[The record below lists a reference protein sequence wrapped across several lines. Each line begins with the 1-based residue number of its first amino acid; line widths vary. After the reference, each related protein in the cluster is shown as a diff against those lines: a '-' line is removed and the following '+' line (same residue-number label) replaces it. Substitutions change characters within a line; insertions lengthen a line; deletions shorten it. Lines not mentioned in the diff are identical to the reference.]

1 MICKFATNIND
12 YNLFKKI
19 KIGIAGEINACQ
31 KYIDNIAKQSAYEIV
46 GTFDTSNPNNFNN
59 FYGIY
64 PFTDFINRLDA
75 VVFCGNE
82 HIGIQGLIVE
92 AVRSS
97 KHIMV
102 EKFPDLDYNAWS
114 VIQKLSKEA
123 DVIFS
128 ISNILG
134 NSCQF
139 IAAKNLVHRPTFIQ
153 SHVHVP
159 FYSKNSEIAIKQ
171 MLLEN
176 IDMVLR
182 CVNSPIQK
190 VDITKHYIFNSK
202 PASPD
207 EIKFNILFDNKT
219 TAEIVLNS
227 LENQPC
233 NIFKLYQKGKIIKV
247 DINEYTLEETRLFDD
262 ASSNLSLFHANESG
276 TIIKQSIQ
284 KTEKNIIYFDVI
296 QKDLLNFVD
305 CITNHV
311 TPLVSIEESMD
322 VVSVLQDLTYNY
334 NEIFV

>member
-19 KIGIAGEINACQ
+19 KIGIAGDIVSSQ
-31 KYIDNIAKQSAYEIV
+31 KYIQYISKQSEYDIV
-46 GTFDTSNPNNFNN
+46 GTFDTSNPHNFTN
-59 FYGIY
+59 FYGLY
-64 PFTDFINRLDA
+64 PFNDFINRLDA
-75 VVFCGNE
+75 VVFCGND
-82 HIGIQGLIVE
+82 HISISGLIIE
-92 AVRSS
+92 AIRSS

-102 EKFPDLDYNAWS
+102 EKFPDIDYNAWS
-114 VIQKLSKEA
+114 VIQKLTKEA
-123 DVIFS
+123 DVVFS

-134 NSCQF
+134 NCCQY
-139 IAAKNLVHRPTFIQ
+139 IAAKNHSHRPNFIQ
-153 SHVHVP
+153 SHVYIP
-159 FYSKNSEIAIKQ
+159 FQTKQSEIETKQ
-171 MLLEN
+171 LLLEN

-219 TAEIVLNS
+219 TAEIILNS
-227 LENQPC
+227 TENQQS
-233 NIFKLYQKGKIIKV
+233 NLFKLYQKGKIIKV
-247 DINEYTLEETRLFDD
+247 DINEFRMEETRHYDET
-262 ASSNLSLFHANESG
+262 ANVLSLFHSPEASINF
-276 TIIKQSIQ
+276 KPQIQ

>member
-1 MICKFATNIND
+1 M
-12 YNLFKKI
+12 FKKI

-31 KYIDNIAKQSAYEIV
+31 KYIDNISKQPAYEIV
-46 GTFDTSNPNNFNN
+46 GTFDTSNPNNFAS

-75 VVFCGNE
+75 VVFCGIE
-82 HIGIQGLIVE
+82 HISIQGLIVE

-114 VIQKLSKEA
+114 VIQKLTKEA
-123 DVIFS
+123 DVIFA

-134 NSCQF
+134 NSCQY
-139 IAAKNLVHRPTFIQ
+139 IAAKNLSHKPSFIQ
-153 SHVHVP
+153 SNVKVP
-159 FYSKNSEIAIKQ
+159 FQTKQSEIATKQ
-171 MLLEN
+171 LLLEN

-219 TAEIVLNS
+219 TAEIILNS
-227 LENQPC
+227 IENQDS

-247 DINEYTLEETRLFDD
+247 DINAYSMEETRHYDEND
-262 ASSNLSLFHANESG
+262 NHLSLFHSTDSNL
-276 TIIKQSIQ
+276 TDQPQIQ
-284 KTEKNIIYFDVI
+284 KTEKNIIYFDII